1 MINPSR
7 TQQRVKIFP
16 VSKYKNLDSF
26 ILCRWHLIYGPMV
39 ETSGPNLAELMREIP
54 DYLHDGDD
62 ETLCVCEVFSWRG
75 DADMNELD
83 PHELET
89 LYQLEH
95 YLDPSEEDDEEIAQ
109 RVDELKIQL
118 EKERGHYEGLMSGE
132 IPAGFDVTEK
142 TRGKL
147 SSMQRAA
154 LKKWGN
160 TAKELAAEIEKL

>member
-1 MINPSR
+1 M
-7 TQQRVKIFP
+7 
-16 VSKYKNLDSF
+16 
-26 ILCRWHLIYGPMV
+26 IYGCMV
-39 ETSGPNLAELMREIP
+39 ETSGNDLDALLSEIP
-54 DYLHDGDD
+54 EYLHDGDD
-62 ETLCVCEVFSWRG
+62 ETLCVCEVISWRG

-83 PHELET
+83 VHESTT

-95 YLDPSEEDDEEIAQ
+95 YQDPSEEDDSEIAQ

-118 EKERGHYEGLMSGE
+118 ERERGHYEGLMSGE

-147 SSMQRAA
+147 SAMQRAA